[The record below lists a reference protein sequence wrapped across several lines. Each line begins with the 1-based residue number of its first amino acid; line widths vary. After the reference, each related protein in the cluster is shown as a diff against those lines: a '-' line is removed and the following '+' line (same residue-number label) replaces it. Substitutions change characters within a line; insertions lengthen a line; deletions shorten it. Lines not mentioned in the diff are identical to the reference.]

1 MFISLFFEEISFLR
15 AVFTK
20 ASENLGVVHVRPMPI
35 RAQVRSLSARDGK
48 QSFPATVNPA
58 LTESKLELTSIV

>member
-1 MFISLFFEEISFLR
+1 
-15 AVFTK
+15 
-20 ASENLGVVHVRPMPI
+20 MPI

-48 QSFPATVNPA
+48 HSIPATVNPA